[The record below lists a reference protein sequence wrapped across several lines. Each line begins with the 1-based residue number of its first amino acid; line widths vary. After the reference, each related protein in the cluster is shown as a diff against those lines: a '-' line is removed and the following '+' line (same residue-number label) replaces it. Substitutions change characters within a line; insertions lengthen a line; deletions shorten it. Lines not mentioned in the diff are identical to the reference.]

1 MREERRTFLI
11 SQFMPTATAGTCV
24 RPASRAV
31 WGAAP
36 PDPPRQKKHHWARQT
51 RCVWITKMAIAVS
64 LYNCGL
70 LFLRSHT
77 FQQEKNY
84 VFLLDDSEAKIY
96 VLHASVRVNVRG
108 KRRAPNTAIALKLA
122 KSLKFETKIKL
133 NYFN

>member
-1 MREERRTFLI
+1 ML
-11 SQFMPTATAGTCV
+11 TATAGTCV

-36 PDPPRQKKHHWARQT
+36 QTPHAKKN
-51 RCVWITKMAIAVS
+51 ITGPVKLVAYESLNMAIAVS

-70 LFLRSHT
+70 LYLRSHT

-122 KSLKFETKIKL
+122 KSLKFETKIKF
-133 NYFN
+133 NYFK